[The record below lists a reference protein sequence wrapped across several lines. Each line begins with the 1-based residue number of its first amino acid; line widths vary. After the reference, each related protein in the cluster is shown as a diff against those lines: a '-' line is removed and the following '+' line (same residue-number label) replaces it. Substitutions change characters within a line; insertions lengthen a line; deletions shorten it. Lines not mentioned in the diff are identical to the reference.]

1 MGRLFDSLISVL
13 GSVLAFFFDIF
24 SGFLGDGVSYGL
36 AIVVLTIAINIVVFP
51 LTLKQTRATRA
62 FSALQPE
69 IKKIQAEYK
78 DDPQE
83 MQKRL
88 MAAQKEAGATP
99 GGCLLPL
106 LVQMPIWF
114 ALFRLLQTP
123 VRYLVAD
130 PDTDRLQLN
139 GSGLPVIDPDAIQP
153 IDPLSKLGE
162 LLHRLGEFIT
172 PDNVDNFVPT
182 MNNWVPGFDMH
193 TFLGMNLG
201 ISPSEA
207 VTLFGWVVA
216 IPYLIM
222 IVLMVATQYIQQWH
236 STYGQVR
243 DPKQP
248 GAGAQQAITKIMPLF
263 IGFISWNF
271 PAGLVVYWATSNLFR
286 LGQQVLIFK
295 IDGRPPSPGS
305 GPKELDKPKNGP
317 TNDDSAPA
325 EPKKPQQGA
334 ADKRRRRRRR

>member
-1 MGRLFDSLISVL
+1 LETFLMFEWFNSLIDVL
-13 GSVLAFFFDIF
+13 GSVLAFFFDF
-24 SGFLGDGVSYGL
+24 LHGFMDNGVAYGL
-36 AIVVLTIAINIVVFP
+36 AIILLTIAINIVVFP

-62 FSALQPE
+62 FSALQPQ

-88 MAAQKEAGATP
+88 MAAQREAGATP

-114 ALFRLLQTP
+114 ALFRMLRMPLEHIAVTSALGQALSTETLTFAGMTLGTTP
-123 VRYLVAD
+123 
-130 PDTDRLQLN
+130 
-139 GSGLPVIDPDAIQP
+139 SDAVTN
-153 IDPLSKLGE
+153 LG
-162 LLHRLGEFIT
+162 
-172 PDNVDNFVPT
+172 
-182 MNNWVPGFDMH
+182 
-193 TFLGMNLG
+193 FLG
-201 ISPSEA
+201 A
-207 VTLFGWVVA
+207 F
-216 IPYLIM
+216 PYLFM

-248 GAGAQQAITKIMPLF
+248 GAGAQQAVTKIMPLF

-271 PAGLVVYWATSNLFR
+271 PAGLVLYWATSNLFR

-295 IDGRPPSPGS
+295 IDGRPPSPS
-305 GPKELDKPKNGP
+305 SEPKESDKPKNGP
-317 TNDDSAPA
+317 STDDSDAGV
-325 EPKKPQQGA
+325 EPKKPQPGA
-334 ADKRRRRRRR
+334 SDKRRRRRRR

>member
-1 MGRLFDSLISVL
+1 MFEWFNSLIDVL
-13 GSVLAFFFDIF
+13 GSVLAFFFD
-24 SGFLGDGVSYGL
+24 FLHDFMNNGVAYGL
-36 AIVVLTIAINIVVFP
+36 SIILLTIAINIVVFP

-62 FSALQPE
+62 FSALQPQ
-69 IKKIQAEYK
+69 IKKIQAEFK

-114 ALFRLLQTP
+114 ALFRMLQTP
-123 VRYLVAD
+123 LDHINSA
-130 PDTDRLQLN
+130 TALGQ
-139 GSGLPVIDPDAIQP
+139 AIANEN
-153 IDPLSKLGE
+153 L
-162 LLHRLGEFIT
+162 
-172 PDNVDNFVPT
+172 
-182 MNNWVPGFDMH
+182 
-193 TFLGMNLG
+193 TFLGMMLG
-201 ISPSEA
+201 TSPSQA
-207 VTLFGWVVA
+207 VTEFGFLRA
-216 IPYLIM
+216 FPYLIM

-236 STYGQVR
+236 STYGQIR

-248 GAGAQQAITKIMPLF
+248 GAGAQQAVTKIMPLF

-271 PAGLVVYWATSNLFR
+271 PAGLVLYWATSNLFR
-286 LGQQVLIFK
+286 LGQQVLIFR

-317 TNDDSAPA
+317 TSDDSDVA
-325 EPKKPQQGA
+325 ESKKPQPGA
-334 ADKRRRRRRR
+334 SDKRRRRRRR

>member
-1 MGRLFDSLISVL
+1 MGAIFDQLISLLGIVL
-13 GSVLAFFFDIF
+13 SFFYDFLHEFLSV
-24 SGFLGDGVSYGL
+24 GVSYGL
-36 AIVVLTIAINIVVFP
+36 SIILLTIFINILVFP

-69 IKKIQAEYK
+69 IKRIQAEYK

-114 ALFRLLQTP
+114 ALFRLLQ
-123 VRYLVAD
+123 
-130 PDTDRLQLN
+130 
-139 GSGLPVIDPDAIQP
+139 
-153 IDPLSKLGE
+153 DPLNPNYGLTGTSLGQSIAAG
-162 LLHRLGEFIT
+162 GE
-172 PDNVDNFVPT
+172 P
-182 MNNWVPGFDMH
+182 
-193 TFLGMNLG
+193 FLGMMLG
-201 ISPSEA
+201 TTPGTAVSESGVLGA
-207 VTLFGWVVA
+207 L
-216 IPYLIM
+216 PYLFM
-222 IVLMVATQYIQQWH
+222 IVLMVATQYVQQWH
-236 STYGQVR
+236 STYGQISN
-243 DPKQP
+243 KGQP

-271 PAGLVVYWATSNLFR
+271 PAGLVLYWATSNLFR

-305 GPKELDKPKNGP
+305 QSTGSDKPENGP
-317 TNDDSAPA
+317 SSNDSSDDQPRR
-325 EPKKPQQGA
+325 PQQGA

>member
-1 MGRLFDSLISVL
+1 MGRLFDSLISIL
-13 GSVLAFFFDIF
+13 GSVLAFFFDFF

-36 AIVVLTIAINIVVFP
+36 AIIALTIGINILVFP

-62 FSALQPE
+62 FSSLQPE

-88 MAAQKEAGATP
+88 MAAQKQAGATP

-106 LVQMPIWF
+106 VVQMPIWF

-123 VRYLVAD
+123 IRYLVAD
-130 PDTDRLQLN
+130 PDSGRLQLDN
-139 GSGLPVIDPDAIQP
+139 SGLPVIDPNSIQP
-153 IDPLSKLGE
+153 IDPLSKLGD

-172 PDNVDNFVPT
+172 PENVESFVPT
-182 MNNWVPGFDMH
+182 MNNWVPGFDMN

-207 VTLFGWVVA
+207 MGIGLTVA
-216 IPYLIM
+216 IPYLIT

-236 STYGQVR
+236 SMYGQVR

-248 GAGAQQAITKIMPLF
+248 GAGAQQAITKVMPLF

-271 PAGLVVYWATSNLFR
+271 PAGLVLYWATSNLFR

-305 GPKELDKPKNGP
+305 GPKESDKPKNGP
-317 TNDDSAPA
+317 SSDDSDAA
-325 EPKKPQQGA
+325 EAKKPQPGA
-334 ADKRRRRRRR
+334 ASKRRRRRRR